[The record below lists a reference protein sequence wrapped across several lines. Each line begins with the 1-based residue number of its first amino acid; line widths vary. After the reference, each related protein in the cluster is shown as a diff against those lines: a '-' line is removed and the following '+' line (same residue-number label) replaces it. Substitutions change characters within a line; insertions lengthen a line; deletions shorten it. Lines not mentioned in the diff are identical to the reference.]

1 MEVRFGQLKN
11 IFFQPA
17 EKMPSR
23 KKLYLLKLKDDGKKR
38 KIVVNIEFT
47 PLPHCNMLPF

>member
-17 EKMPSR
+17 EKDAV
-23 KKLYLLKLKDDGKKR
+23 KKKVISF
-38 KIVVNIEFT
+38 KIKGCMMVKSAK
-47 PLPHCNMLPF
+47 

>member
-1 MEVRFGQLKN
+1 
-11 IFFQPA
+11 
-17 EKMPSR
+17 MPSR

-47 PLPHCNMLPF
+47 PLPHCNMLPFQKVFKDHSQNPQTIGKI